1 MWTSSSKDSG
11 ECSSTCVLMPHLSLG
26 VFLCVVMALFLNF
39 SGEGRQIHVFA
50 SGSMLSMRVLR
61 GGGSRILSAEYS
73 GCVAC
78 RVCLFLL
85 SKLRTQDSAGVL
97 SPRIV
102 LNGSSPDKRQCAM
115 VCGQQPTKARSPIGQ
130 KQGNL
135 WKFMVNGDLELEAS
149 FCQLFSQLELCFFR
163 RSEYILKK
171 NLWSHP
177 GSR

>member
-1 MWTSSSKDSG
+1 MWPSSSKDSG

-102 LNGSSPDKRQCAM
+102 GSEWQLSRQETMCYGLWTATNQ
-115 VCGQQPTKARSPIGQ
+115 GQVSNRTKTRKP
-130 KQGNL
+130 
-135 WKFMVNGDLELEAS
+135 LEIYGEWRFGA
-149 FCQLFSQLELCFFR
+149 EG
-163 RSEYILKK
+163 IL
-171 NLWSHP
+171 LSL
-177 GSR
+177 